1 MGTNASI
8 YNLLFLATISGSS
21 VNLGYDQNYL
31 IPGIKMVSEIQTQN
45 IEDWRMN
52 VLNLSPGY
60 TIMEDESEKL
70 AILCRFSQK
79 LIDYG
84 VDLDSDIV
92 EMVNENFWDL
102 L

>member
-8 YNLLFLATISGSS
+8 CNLLFLATISGSS
-21 VNLGYDQNYL
+21 VNLGYDTNNL
-31 IPGIKMVSEIQTQN
+31 IPGINMVSDIQTQN
-45 IEDWRMN
+45 IEDWKMN
-52 VLNLSPGY
+52 VLNLSPWY

-70 AILCRFSQK
+70 AILFRFSQK
-79 LIDYG
+79 LVDYG